1 MRVAKAK
8 LAIEHR
14 ELLLNRWIE
23 AADTLRRLPPVRY
36 PKEFGNSFP
45 EILHEWTWQE
55 RNEFEKER
63 EKAEFIWGSTRQT
76 PPSAGAISRLDQ
88 VTDWSLRYL
97 MAWPAHRPCAPR
109 QCLWAFAICSAR
121 DRARNG
127 VKGANFSSVCKKR
140 GWARRTAYDRIDQA
154 LLIVFEGLSTDGISA
169 APSAVDY
176 SAQSAQISPHSQ
188 SSSGY
193 VA

>member
-1 MRVAKAK
+1 MAPQK
-8 LAIEHR
+8 LAPEHR
-14 ELLLNRWIE
+14 ELLLGRWIE

-36 PKEFGNSFP
+36 PKEFGNAMP
-45 EILHEWTWQE
+45 DVVQEWTWQE
-55 RNEFEKER
+55 LNDFEKIRDKKEWAWSSAR
-63 EKAEFIWGSTRQT
+63 R
-76 PPSAGAISRLDQ
+76 PPTASAITRLDE

-97 MAWPAHRPCAPR
+97 MKWPAHRPCAPR
-109 QCLWAFAICSAR
+109 QCLWSFAICSAR

-127 VKGANFSSVCKKR
+127 VRGANFSSVCKKR

-154 LLIVFEGLSTDGISA
+154 LLIVYDGLTMDA
-169 APSAVDY
+169 ASIAPAAVDDL
-176 SAQSAQISPHSQ
+176 AQSAQILPHSQ